1 MPFRTAISGLR
12 AAQTDLNVIGNNI
25 ANVGTTGFKGSRAE
39 FHDIFSVTGPGGAS
53 STNAGQGVNTA
64 RIAQQFSQGN
74 ITFTDNGLDLAI
86 SGQGFFIL
94 DDDGA
99 RVYARDGA
107 FGVDRDGFV
116 VNSND
121 QKLNAFTADA
131 SGSITGVLAPLQI
144 STANTAPNPTTLITL
159 GANLDSMASVPLT
172 APFDPADS
180 TSFNN
185 TTAASVFDSLGG
197 SHLMQTY
204 FVKTAGA
211 NTWDSYTLV
220 DGAAVSGPDPLTFT
234 TTGAL
239 ATPAGGNI
247 TIPAFTPAPGTDP
260 LNLTLDLAQSTQFGA
275 PFGVNQLSQD
285 GYTTG
290 RLAGLDI
297 DGEGVVF
304 ARFTNGQ
311 YQVQGQV
318 ALGNFA
324 NVQGLQSLG
333 DNNWAETFASGN
345 VLEGAPGSSSL
356 GLLQS
361 GALEDSNVD
370 LSEQLVKLIVAQRN
384 FQANT
389 EVISTADNI
398 TQSIINI
405 R

>member
-1 MPFRTAISGLR
+1 MPFQTAISGLR
-12 AAQTDLNVIGNNI
+12 AAQTSLNVIGNNI
-25 ANVGTTGFKGSRAE
+25 ANVGTTGFKSSRAE
-39 FHDIFSVTGPGGAS
+39 FHDVYAVTGPGGAS
-53 STNAGQGVNTA
+53 ATNAGQGVNTA

-86 SGQGFFIL
+86 SGEGFFIL
-94 DDDGA
+94 DDNGT

-121 QKLNAFTADA
+121 QNLNAFTADA

-144 STANTAPNPTTLITL
+144 STANTAPSATTQTIM
-159 GANLDSMASVPLT
+159 GVNLDSMASVPLT

-185 TTAASVFDSLGG
+185 TTAASIFDSLGG
-197 SHLMQTY
+197 SHLQQTY

-211 NTWDSYTLV
+211 NTWDTYTLV
-220 DGAAVSGPDPLTFT
+220 DGATVSGPDALTFT

-239 ATPAGGNI
+239 ATPAGGII

-260 LNLTLDLAQSTQFGA
+260 LNLTLDLGQSTQFGA
-275 PFGVNQLSQD
+275 AFGVNQLSQD

-297 DGEGVVF
+297 DGEGIVF

-311 YQVQGQV
+311 YEVQGQV
-318 ALGNFA
+318 ALGTFA
-324 NVQGLQSLG
+324 NAQGLQKLG
-333 DNNWAETFASGN
+333 NNNWAETFASGN

-389 EVISTADNI
+389 EVISTADSI